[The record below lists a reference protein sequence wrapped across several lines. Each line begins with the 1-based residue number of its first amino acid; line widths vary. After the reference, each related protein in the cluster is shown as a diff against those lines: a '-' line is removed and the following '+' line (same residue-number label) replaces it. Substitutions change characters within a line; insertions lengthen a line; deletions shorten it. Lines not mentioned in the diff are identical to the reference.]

1 MSSISRRNFLSTT
14 AAGAGAV
21 LAGATKLGADPLGMP
36 IGFQTYTVRDAI
48 AKDLPGALKA
58 MAGIGYKSCELCS
71 PFSYGEFKGAAKYKG
86 AELRRIIEDAGL
98 ECVSCHFAPPDFS
111 EKNLEERI
119 AWSKDLGL
127 TQMVLSAFGIGRN
140 PALADWKRAAE
151 NLNKAGE
158 TVSKAGLQAGFH
170 NHDMEFEKVDGV
182 LIYDE
187 LMKAFDP
194 KLVKMQ
200 FQVAVI
206 AKGYKAE
213 DYMKKYPGRI
223 TSLHLADWN
232 ATEKKMVPI
241 GKGVVDWKAL
251 FQTAKKTGV
260 KNYYVEVED
269 KDSTQLSYPFLHNL
283 KV

>member
-1 MSSISRRNFLSTT
+1 MSSISRRNFLTTT
-14 AAGAGAV
+14 AAGVGALSAGA
-21 LAGATKLGADPLGMP
+21 LKLSADPLGMP

-48 AKDLPGALKA
+48 AEDFQGTLKK
-58 MAGIGYKSCELCS
+58 MAAIGYKSCELCS

-98 ECVSCHFAPPDFS
+98 KCVSCHFSPADVTD
-111 EKNLEERI
+111 KNLEERI

-127 TQMVLSAFGIGRN
+127 TQMILAAFGLGRN
-140 PALADWKRAAE
+140 PTLADWKRAAD

-158 TVSKAGLQAGFH
+158 TVAKAGLQLGYH
-170 NHDMEFEKVDGV
+170 NHDMEFEKLDGV
-182 LIYDE
+182 LVYDE

-194 KLVKMQ
+194 KVIKMQ

-213 DYMKKYPGRI
+213 DYMKKYSGRI
-223 TSLHLADWN
+223 ISLHLADWSS
-232 ATEKKMVPI
+232 TEKKMVPI
-241 GKGVVDWKAL
+241 GKGVVNWKAL
-251 FQTAKKTGV
+251 FQTAKTTGV
-260 KNYYVEVED
+260 KNYFVEVED

>member
-1 MSSISRRNFLSTT
+1 
-14 AAGAGAV
+14 
-21 LAGATKLGADPLGMP
+21 D
-36 IGFQTYTVRDAI
+36 FQGT
-48 AKDLPGALKA
+48 LKK
-58 MAGIGYKSCELCS
+58 MAEIGYKSCELCS

-98 ECVSCHFAPPDFS
+98 KCVSCHFGPADVS
-111 EKNLEERI
+111 DKNLEERI

-127 TQMVLSAFGIGRN
+127 TQMILAAFGLGRN
-140 PALADWKRAAE
+140 PTLADWKRAAD

-158 TVSKAGLQAGFH
+158 TVKNAGLQLGYH
-170 NHDMEFEKVDGV
+170 NHDMEFEKLDGV
-182 LIYDE
+182 LVYDE
-187 LMKAFDP
+187 LMKTFDP
-194 KLVKMQ
+194 KVIKMQ

-213 DYMKKYPGRI
+213 DYMKKYSGRI
-223 TSLHLADWN
+223 ISLHLADWSP
-232 ATEKKMVPI
+232 TEKKMVPI

-251 FQTAKKTGV
+251 FQTAKTTGL
-260 KNYYVEVED
+260 KNYFVEVED